1 MKRWPIIRH
10 IRYLILRRQLGRW
23 WAGYGRHRF
32 LLVNER
38 DLLYLDRVWRG
49 EA

>member
-10 IRYLILRRQLGRW
+10 IRYFILQRRLARW
-23 WAGYGRHRF
+23 WQRYGRHHF